1 MAKKVLTLTP
11 PYKKSYLRTIGN
23 QLSTMLSHKVRHCNL
38 PSNPMSEMNR
48 MWGHED
54 RGGVL
59 F

>member
-48 MWGHED
+48 M
-54 RGGVL
+54 
-59 F
+59 